1 MTYKYNTVNNTAK
14 NNTNLDYTIDLS
26 KYFTTT
32 TSSKKS
38 DYTIS
43 ILDKIK
49 SIFPWANKNDN
60 KYTILTLDNAPYEN
74 YTILNITPEALNLEW
89 NKAASRLFDYIYY
102 TENPSYDFK
111 IGDIPVKIHGNY
123 IQVGSRLIPKFTS
136 SSFFNDIPK
145 KDRIIL
151 YNISMNINSLE
162 IAA

>member
-74 YTILNITPEALNLEW
+74 YTILDITPEALNLEW

-102 TENPSYDFK
+102 TCLLY
-111 IGDIPVKIHGNY
+111 
-123 IQVGSRLIPKFTS
+123 TS
-136 SSFFNDIPK
+136 D
-145 KDRIIL
+145 
-151 YNISMNINSLE
+151 
-162 IAA
+162 AADD

>member
-32 TSSKKS
+32 TSSKKN

-60 KYTILTLDNAPYEN
+60 KYTILTLDNAPCEN
-74 YTILNITPEALNLEW
+74 YTILDITPEALNLEW

-123 IQVGSRLIPKFTS
+123 IQVGSRLIPKFTN
-136 SSFFNDIPK
+136 SSFFNDLPK

>member
-1 MTYKYNTVNNTAK
+1 MRIIQF
-14 NNTNLDYTIDLS
+14 LD
-26 KYFTTT
+26 
-32 TSSKKS
+32 
-38 DYTIS
+38 
-43 ILDKIK
+43 
-49 SIFPWANKNDN
+49 
-60 KYTILTLDNAPYEN
+60 
-74 YTILNITPEALNLEW
+74 ITPEALNLEW

-123 IQVGSRLIPKFTS
+123 IQVGSRLIPKFTN
-136 SSFFNDIPK
+136 SSFFNDLPK

>member
-1 MTYKYNTVNNTAK
+1 MRIIQFWNY
-14 NNTNLDYTIDLS
+14 S
-26 KYFTTT
+26 G
-32 TSSKKS
+32 
-38 DYTIS
+38 S
-43 ILDKIK
+43 IE
-49 SIFPWANKNDN
+49 SGM
-60 KYTILTLDNAPYEN
+60 EQ
-74 YTILNITPEALNLEW
+74 
-89 NKAASRLFDYIYY
+89 AASRLFDYIYY

-136 SSFFNDIPK
+136 SSFFNDLPK

>member
-14 NNTNLDYTIDLS
+14 SNTNLDYTIDLS

-60 KYTILTLDNAPYEN
+60 KYTM
-74 YTILNITPEALNLEW
+74 EALSLEW

-111 IGDIPVKIHGNY
+111 IGNIPVKIHGNY

-136 SSFFNDIPK
+136 SSFFNDLPK

>member
-74 YTILNITPEALNLEW
+74 YTILDITPEALNLEW
-89 NKAASRLFDYIYY
+89 NKRLLACLIIFTIQR
-102 TENPSYDFK
+102 
-111 IGDIPVKIHGNY
+111 IP
-123 IQVGSRLIPKFTS
+123 PM
-136 SSFFNDIPK
+136 
-145 KDRIIL
+145 IL
-151 YNISMNINSLE
+151 RLE
-162 IAA
+162 IFQLRSMVIIFK

>member
-74 YTILNITPEALNLEW
+74 YTILDITPEALNLEW
-89 NKAASRLFDYIYY
+89 NKAASR
-102 TENPSYDFK
+102 
-111 IGDIPVKIHGNY
+111 
-123 IQVGSRLIPKFTS
+123 
-136 SSFFNDIPK
+136 SFV
-145 KDRIIL
+145 
-151 YNISMNINSLE
+151 
-162 IAA
+162 

>member
-1 MTYKYNTVNNTAK
+1 M
-14 NNTNLDYTIDLS
+14 S

-74 YTILNITPEALNLEW
+74 YTILDITPKALNLEW

-123 IQVGSRLIPKFTS
+123 IQVGSRLFP
-136 SSFFNDIPK
+136 
-145 KDRIIL
+145 
-151 YNISMNINSLE
+151 
-162 IAA
+162 